1 MDDVSY
7 FVQQTNRPART
18 SVMLKQK
25 KKNLKVINDV
35 FEFMVKRVGEGH
47 FEIVCK
53 L

>member
-7 FVQQTNRPART
+7 FVQQTNRPAHT
-18 SVMLKQK
+18 SVMLKQ
-25 KKNLKVINDV
+25 KNLKVINDV
-35 FEFMVKRVGEGH
+35 FEFMVKHVGEGH